1 MQKIVIDLFD
11 DFPALIRRLGSDAKY
26 DYFNNTWLNFIGR
39 RLEDELGD
47 GWMDD
52 MHPDDFD
59 RYFETFQKTF
69 GREATFRYRIPA
81 DVEAYA
87 VNHGHPEIMK
97 TTDEKK
103 RSLKI
108 DYISED
114 IRNLIAESLDGAD
127 RVKEIVQDL
136 KRFSRLDE
144 SKHKVADINAGLGS
158 TINIVW
164 NESKYKATLIKDF
177 GNIPHIKCRPGPLSQ
192 VFMNLL
198 INAVPAIDQHS
209 EIRLKTWQDNGSIN
223 LTISDTGCWIPEDIQ
238 KRIFEP
244 FYTTKEV
251 GKGTGLGLSIDYDI
265 IKKHNGE
272 ITVENEVGM
281 ESAFI
286 ISTPVA
292 EI

>member
-11 DFPALIRRLGSDAKY
+11 DFPALIRRFGSDAKY
-26 DYFNNTWLNFIGR
+26 DYFNNTWLNFTGR

-69 GREATFRYRIPA
+69 GEMQPFDIESA

-114 IRNLIAESLDGAD
+114 IQNLIAESLDSAD

-136 KRFSRLDE
+136 KSFSRLDE
-144 SKHKVADINAGLGS
+144 SEHKVADINAGLGS
-158 TINIVW
+158 TINIV
-164 NESKYKATLIKDF
+164 
-177 GNIPHIKCRPGPLSQ
+177 
-192 VFMNLL
+192 
-198 INAVPAIDQHS
+198 
-209 EIRLKTWQDNGSIN
+209 
-223 LTISDTGCWIPEDIQ
+223 
-238 KRIFEP
+238 
-244 FYTTKEV
+244 
-251 GKGTGLGLSIDYDI
+251 
-265 IKKHNGE
+265 
-272 ITVENEVGM
+272 
-281 ESAFI
+281 
-286 ISTPVA
+286 
-292 EI
+292 

>member
-1 MQKIVIDLFD
+1 
-11 DFPALIRRLGSDAKY
+11 
-26 DYFNNTWLNFIGR
+26 
-39 RLEDELGD
+39 
-47 GWMDD
+47 
-52 MHPDDFD
+52 
-59 RYFETFQKTF
+59 
-69 GREATFRYRIPA
+69 
-81 DVEAYA
+81 
-87 VNHGHPEIMK
+87 MK

-177 GNIPHIKCRPGPLSQ
+177 GSIPPTKCRPGPLSQ

-198 INAVPAIDQHS
+198 INAAHAIDQHG
-209 EIRLKTWQDNGSIN
+209 EIRLKTRQDNGSIN
-223 LTISDTGCWIPEDIQ
+223 ITISDTGCGIPEDVQ

-251 GKGTGLGLSIDYDI
+251 GKGTGLGLGIDYNI
-265 IKKHNGE
+265 IKKHSGE

-281 ESAFI
+281 ESAII

>member
-26 DYFNNTWLNFIGR
+26 DYFNNTWLNFTGR

-114 IRNLIAESLDGAD
+114 IQNLIAESLDSAD

-136 KRFSRLDE
+136 KSFSRLDE
-144 SKHKVADINAGLGS
+144 SEHKVADINAGLGS
-158 TINIVW
+158 TINIV
-164 NESKYKATLIKDF
+164 
-177 GNIPHIKCRPGPLSQ
+177 
-192 VFMNLL
+192 
-198 INAVPAIDQHS
+198 
-209 EIRLKTWQDNGSIN
+209 
-223 LTISDTGCWIPEDIQ
+223 
-238 KRIFEP
+238 
-244 FYTTKEV
+244 
-251 GKGTGLGLSIDYDI
+251 
-265 IKKHNGE
+265 
-272 ITVENEVGM
+272 
-281 ESAFI
+281 
-286 ISTPVA
+286 
-292 EI
+292 

>member
-1 MQKIVIDLFD
+1 
-11 DFPALIRRLGSDAKY
+11 
-26 DYFNNTWLNFIGR
+26 
-39 RLEDELGD
+39 
-47 GWMDD
+47 
-52 MHPDDFD
+52 
-59 RYFETFQKTF
+59 
-69 GREATFRYRIPA
+69 
-81 DVEAYA
+81 
-87 VNHGHPEIMK
+87 MK

-177 GNIPHIKCRPGPLSQ
+177 GNIPPTKCRPGPLSQ

-198 INAVPAIDQHS
+198 INAAHAIDQHG

-223 LTISDTGCWIPEDIQ
+223 ITISDTRCGIPEGVQ
-238 KRIFEP
+238 KGIFEP

-251 GKGTGLGLSIDYDI
+251 GKGTVLGLSIDYDT

>member
-1 MQKIVIDLFD
+1 M
-11 DFPALIRRLGSDAKY
+11 
-26 DYFNNTWLNFIGR
+26 
-39 RLEDELGD
+39 
-47 GWMDD
+47 
-52 MHPDDFD
+52 
-59 RYFETFQKTF
+59 
-69 GREATFRYRIPA
+69 
-81 DVEAYA
+81 
-87 VNHGHPEIMK
+87 NHGHPEIMK

-177 GNIPHIKCRPGPLSQ
+177 GNIPPTKCRPGPLSQ

-198 INAVPAIDQHS
+198 INAAHAIDQHG

-223 LTISDTGCWIPEDIQ
+223 ITISDTGCGIPEDVQ

-251 GKGTGLGLSIDYDI
+251 GKGTGLGLGIDYDI
-265 IKKHNGE
+265 IKKHSGE

-281 ESAFI
+281 ESAII

-292 EI
+292 KI

>member
-1 MQKIVIDLFD
+1 
-11 DFPALIRRLGSDAKY
+11 
-26 DYFNNTWLNFIGR
+26 
-39 RLEDELGD
+39 
-47 GWMDD
+47 
-52 MHPDDFD
+52 
-59 RYFETFQKTF
+59 
-69 GREATFRYRIPA
+69 
-81 DVEAYA
+81 
-87 VNHGHPEIMK
+87 MK

-127 RVKEIVQDL
+127 RVKKIMQDL
-136 KRFSRLDE
+136 NTFSRLDE
-144 SKHKVADINAGLGS
+144 AEHKVADINAGLES

-177 GNIPHIKCRPGPLSQ
+177 GNIPPTKCRPGPLSQ

-198 INAVPAIDQHS
+198 INAAHAIDQHG
-209 EIRLKTWQDNGSIN
+209 EIRLKTWQDNSSIN
-223 LTISDTGCWIPEDIQ
+223 ITISDTGCGIPEDVQ

-251 GKGTGLGLSIDYDI
+251 GKGIGLGLSIDYDI

-272 ITVENEVGM
+272 ITVESEVGM
-281 ESAFI
+281 ESTFI
-286 ISTPVA
+286 ISIPVA
-292 EI
+292 KI

>member
-1 MQKIVIDLFD
+1 
-11 DFPALIRRLGSDAKY
+11 
-26 DYFNNTWLNFIGR
+26 
-39 RLEDELGD
+39 
-47 GWMDD
+47 
-52 MHPDDFD
+52 
-59 RYFETFQKTF
+59 
-69 GREATFRYRIPA
+69 
-81 DVEAYA
+81 
-87 VNHGHPEIMK
+87 MK

-177 GNIPHIKCRPGPLSQ
+177 GNIPPTKCRPGPLSQ

-198 INAVPAIDQHS
+198 INAAHAIDQHG

-223 LTISDTGCWIPEDIQ
+223 ITISDTGCGIPEDVQ

-251 GKGTGLGLSIDYDI
+251 GKGTGLGLGIDYDI
-265 IKKHNGE
+265 IKKHSGE

-281 ESAFI
+281 ESAII